1 MIIGV
6 TGTSGAGKS
15 EISKILKKIYN
26 LYIIDADEVE
36 KDLSNNSKEYLNEIV
51 NEFGNEILKNDGKLN
66 REKLGELIYNSKEQR
81 ELLNDITLKYIVVE
95 IENIIKLHEN
105 EKGIVIDAPLLFE
118 SGLNDI
124 CDTIIGV
131 VANKKIKLKRL
142 KNRDLL
148 KTEILEKRLESQ
160 NDNNFFIRNCNII
173 IKNNYEN
180 KKDLEENIKAN
191 VILKEL
197 LDVM

>member
-26 LYIIDADEVE
+26 LYIIDADEVA
-36 KDLSNNSKEYLNEIV
+36 KNLSNNSKEYLDEIV

-160 NDNNFFIRNCNII
+160 NDNNFFIRNCNIV

-180 KKDLEENIKAN
+180 KKDLEENIKEN